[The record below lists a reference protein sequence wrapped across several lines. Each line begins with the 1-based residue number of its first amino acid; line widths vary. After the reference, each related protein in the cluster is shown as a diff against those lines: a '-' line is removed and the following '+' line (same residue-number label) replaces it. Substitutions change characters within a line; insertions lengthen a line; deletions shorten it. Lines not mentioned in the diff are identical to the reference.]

1 MCLHIVTARKRLPG
15 LAVTLSKCALTSS
28 ALAKKGFAEAFRTIY
43 PDEMENFGYA
53 WTPIARVDDPT
64 THRDRIFLFQG
75 RRYGG
80 PNVKNFGES
89 KNLTDVVV
97 CPYPFDYRAV
107 VASFVLSK
115 LPKLKKSDMNKLNTR
130 GV

>member
-1 MCLHIVTARKRLPG
+1 
-15 LAVTLSKCALTSS
+15 
-28 ALAKKGFAEAFRTIY
+28 
-43 PDEMENFGYA
+43 
-53 WTPIARVDDPT
+53 
-64 THRDRIFLFQG
+64 
-75 RRYGG
+75 
-80 PNVKNFGES
+80 
-89 KNLTDVVV
+89 VVV

>member
-1 MCLHIVTARKRLPG
+1 
-15 LAVTLSKCALTSS
+15 
-28 ALAKKGFAEAFRTIY
+28 
-43 PDEMENFGYA
+43 MENSGYA
-53 WTPIARVDDPT
+53 WTPIMKADDPT
-64 THRDRIFLFQG
+64 THHDRIDFVYYTG
-75 RRYGG
+75 VDMEVPDARI
-80 PNVKNFGES
+80 FGES